1 MPEPRC
7 SQRTLCLLCLLS
19 TVLCL
24 AGLDGCVSD
33 EPYYDAPLIAYQ
45 QELARQGPQPRL
57 GDANDE
63 PERARE
69 VLVPAE
75 PEHTPPE
82 LDLDTSTDPNSG
94 QKTVSLTLEQALTQ
108 TLANSPDIRVVS
120 FDPEIARQDIKKA
133 AADFD
138 PVEFEQM
145 SWDKQ
150 DAPPNSYFEPGQ
162 ADYRR
167 FETGIRQKN
176 TLGSQWSA
184 SYVFARN
191 WDDLV
196 GRTLSTRDEPMFV
209 FQLKQPLLRDAGPE
223 LNLAGV
229 NIAKLQYQVALIG
242 FRDKAESVA
251 ADVITAYWRLTQARR
266 NLEIQQELVQQT
278 LQTLHKVD
286 SRREIDA
293 TDVQLM
299 QARAYVKVRE
309 ADLLDARKLV
319 KDAQDALARLLAH
332 PEVNTASDVTIV
344 PVSAPEAGL
353 ELPALAQT
361 AAEAAA
367 RTPGWDNTDDALAT
381 AMRYNPAVVEAR
393 LRIKIAEINVQVAKN
408 QQLPR
413 VDLVGSTRAQSLGAT
428 STEAHNQLWNGQYVS
443 YSVGLS
449 IEIPLGNRAQ
459 DAELLRR
466 QLEQHKAVSV
476 LHSAADQV
484 AAQVKEKARKARTTL
499 EQIHMH
505 QEAAQAALSQLRALE
520 ESEPVREKL
529 TPEFLLVKLQAQE
542 TYAQAR
548 RAHVNALVE
557 FHIAGAELARTTG
570 TVLRLHRVGDAMATL
585 IEHAED

>member
-1 MPEPRC
+1 
-7 SQRTLCLLCLLS
+7 
-19 TVLCL
+19 
-24 AGLDGCVSD
+24 
-33 EPYYDAPLIAYQ
+33 
-45 QELARQGPQPRL
+45 
-57 GDANDE
+57 
-63 PERARE
+63 
-69 VLVPAE
+69 
-75 PEHTPPE
+75 
-82 LDLDTSTDPNSG
+82 
-94 QKTVSLTLEQALTQ
+94 
-108 TLANSPDIRVVS
+108 
-120 FDPEIARQDIKKA
+120 
-133 AADFD
+133 
-138 PVEFEQM
+138 
-145 SWDKQ
+145 
-150 DAPPNSYFEPGQ
+150 
-162 ADYRR
+162 
-167 FETGIRQKN
+167 
-176 TLGSQWSA
+176 
-184 SYVFARN
+184 
-191 WDDLV
+191 
-196 GRTLSTRDEPMFV
+196 
-209 FQLKQPLLRDAGPE
+209 
-223 LNLAGV
+223 V